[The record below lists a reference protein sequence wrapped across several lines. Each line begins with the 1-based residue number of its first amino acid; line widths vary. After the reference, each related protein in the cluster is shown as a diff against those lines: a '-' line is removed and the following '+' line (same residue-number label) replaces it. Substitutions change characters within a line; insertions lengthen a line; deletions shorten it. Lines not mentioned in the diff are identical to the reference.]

1 MTSNEEPMMGVPVSA
16 EEAARR
22 KAMLAEFLA
31 EGNLP
36 PLYRLST
43 MDPEIDWGTTTYGSP
58 TPISQT
64 KYIFEKSAMATPRF
78 EVHTL
83 ELGAANEMTIVPW
96 GLNFGAPPPDVPS
109 PAATIPV
116 TVDEIPQSGQVLA
129 MSANGWMVAI
139 VAPSGTLVALGPGD
153 LPNDLAL
160 VRVDVAAPV

>member
-31 EGNLP
+31 SGALP

-43 MDPEIDWGTTTYGSP
+43 MAPDVDWGTTTYGSP

-64 KYIFEKSAMATPRF
+64 KYVWEKGAATTPRF

-83 ELGAANEMTIVPW
+83 EFGAADEMTIVPW
-96 GLNFGAPPPDVPS
+96 GLNFGGPPPDVLTAPE
-109 PAATIPV
+109 TIPV
-116 TVDEIPQSGQVLA
+116 SIDETPQTGQVLA
-129 MSANGWMVAI
+129 SSSNGWMV
-139 VAPSGTLVALGPGD
+139 VTEAPNGTFLALGPGA
-153 LPNDLAL
+153 LPSSLTL
-160 VRVDVAAPV
+160 VSVVVAAPV